1 MVKKKIDQLKSA
13 EEKYQTLIQKR
24 DELNEQA
31 NSVRSERN
39 DLNDRKKEFITDL
52 KELREDRRDL
62 SKKIGELKSRR
73 NEFQSKAKSMIETKK
88 KIGSDLGK
96 NPASDLGA
104 KKKEANRLEM
114 EQQTVPLPIEKEA
127 ELIKKIRNLYEQIN
141 QLEDI
146 VTDQEKVKL
155 SIGEI
160 DKAIDEAF
168 RIADS
173 EHKKMML
180 LVEDRK
186 FLDDKIAGIVNE
198 IGVVGANA
206 NKKHEEY
213 LEIRKSADH
222 FHNRAQEFREKILE
236 IRAAR
241 RKEREEQRRA
251 ISEQNETVRKE
262 LLDEKKREEAADG
275 ALQKLLSR
283 GKIEL

>member
-1 MVKKKIDQLKSA
+1 MPKKKIDQLKSA
-13 EEKYQTLIQKR
+13 EEKYQTLIEKR
-24 DELNEQA
+24 DELNEKA

-39 DLNDRKKEFITDL
+39 ALNDKKKEFITKL
-52 KELREDRRDL
+52 KELREGRRDL
-62 SKKIGELKSRR
+62 SAKIGELKNQR
-73 NEFQSKAKSMIETKK
+73 NEFQSKAKSMIDTKK
-88 KIGSDLGK
+88 KLGSSLGK
-96 NPASDLGA
+96 NPATDLGA
-104 KKKEANRLEM
+104 KKKEASRLEM
-114 EQQTVPLPIEKEA
+114 EQQTVPLSIEKES

-146 VTDQEKVKL
+146 VSDQNSVKL

-160 DKAIDEAF
+160 DQAIDEAF

-173 EHKKMML
+173 EHKKMMV
-180 LVEDRK
+180 LVEERK
-186 FLDDKIAGIVNE
+186 FLDDKITEIVNE

-206 NKKHEEY
+206 NKKHEEF

-222 FHNRAQEFREKILE
+222 YHTRAQEFREKILE
-236 IRAAR
+236 IRATR

-251 ISEQNETVRKE
+251 ISEQNETMRKE

-275 ALQKLLSR
+275 ALQKLLSK

>member
-1 MVKKKIDQLKSA
+1 MPKKKIDQLKSA
-13 EEKYQTLIQKR
+13 EEKYQTLIEKR

-31 NSVRSERN
+31 NSVRAERN
-39 DLNDRKKEFITDL
+39 ALNDKKKEILSRL
-52 KELREDRRDL
+52 KELRDSRRDL
-62 SKKIGELKSRR
+62 SARIGELKNRR
-73 NEFQSKAKSMIETKK
+73 NEFQTKAKSMIEMKK
-88 KIGSDLGK
+88 KLGSSMGKSPTSDL
-96 NPASDLGA
+96 SA
-104 KKKEANRLEM
+104 KKREADRLEM
-114 EQQTVPLPIEKEA
+114 EQQTVPLSIEKEA
-127 ELIKKIRNLYEQIN
+127 ELIKKIRSLYGQIG
-141 QLEDI
+141 QLEDM
-146 VTDQEKVKL
+146 VSDQNRIKL

-160 DKAIDEAF
+160 DQAIDEAF

-186 FLDDKIAGIVNE
+186 FMDEKITEIVNE

-206 NKKHEEY
+206 NKKHEAF
-213 LEIRKSADH
+213 LEIKESADH
-222 FHNRAQEFREKILE
+222 YHSRAQEFREKILE

-241 RKEREEQRRA
+241 RKEREEQRQA

-275 ALQKLLSR
+275 ALQKLLSK